1 MGKWN
6 EPPAITSKA
15 GLHTKAAMLCICWD
29 WKGIL
34 HYELLLENQ
43 MINSNKY
50 CSKLDQQ
57 KWWKCLEFVN
67 RKHRNFHQDTSR
79 PYVSLMIRQKLLQL
93 SSEVLIHLPYS
104 PDIPPLHPWIFIY
117 FGLYKILLM
126 EKIPIPWKTVEGTWN
141 SSLFKKIKRFGKME
155 LWSCLANG
163 RR

>member
-1 MGKWN
+1 MEEIMGKWN

-104 PDIPPLHPWIFIY
+104 PDIAPSDFH
-117 FGLYKILLM
+117 LL
-126 EKIPIPWKTVEGTWN
+126 
-141 SSLFKKIKRFGKME
+141 SSLQNSCNGKIFSSLEDCKKQLEKLFTPKGKTF
-155 LWSCLANG
+155 
-163 RR
+163 

>member
-79 PYVSLMIRQKLLQL
+79 PYVSLMTRQKLLQL
-93 SSEVLIHLPYS
+93 GWEIMIHLSYS
-104 PDIPPLHPWIFIY
+104 PDIAPSDFHLFPSLQNSS
-117 FGLYKILLM
+117 M
-126 EKIPIPWKTVEGTWN
+126 EKLSVPWKMVKGTWN
-141 SSLFKKIKRFGKME
+141 SSLLKQMKSFGDME
-155 LWSCLANG
+155 LWSCLENG